1 MPIKHSGS
9 QKAFESNLRRE
20 LERGKPMK
28 QALAIAYSVQRE
40 AEAVIGGIIAL
51 ATIVWSIKS
60 KKAAAAPKAE

>member
-1 MPIKHSGS
+1 MGEDWSILGHSLIMPIKHSGS

-40 AEAVIGGIIAL
+40 AINKKRK
-51 ATIVWSIKS
+51 KS
-60 KKAAAAPKAE
+60 